1 MKDLFIYPT
10 DTVWGIG
17 GDPFSIETY
26 ELIAQVK
33 GTSIRKPLSILTNDV
48 QNLIDTFHGSESYTT
63 LFDDLFKYEITVGL
77 PKASLSLQFPKGPFD
92 DTDFICFRVIQNEI
106 IDECIRD
113 FPGFIT
119 STSLNKTG
127 QPPIYDSDEANE
139 FWHRYCPDSNFI
151 SSDFLKPS
159 GHSSTIILI
168 SGLTAQV
175 VREGNHID
183 NILEVLKSHGINY

>member
-48 QNLIDTFHGSESYTT
+48 QNIIENFHSSEAYST

-77 PKASLSLQFPKGPFD
+77 PKNSLDLKFPQGPFD
-92 DTDFICFRVIQNEI
+92 ETEFICFRVIKNEI
-106 IDECIRD
+106 IDECIKN

-127 QPPIYDSDEANE
+127 RPPIFDTDEANE
-139 FWHRYCPDSNFI
+139 FWHRYCPESNFI
-151 SSDFLKPS
+151 SSEFLRPS
-159 GHSSTIILI
+159 GASSTIIFI

-175 VREGNHID
+175 IREGNHID
-183 NILEVLKSHGINY
+183 DILKVLKSHGINH